1 MVAAALCNLLL
12 RHVVPIAT
20 APAMFLGFRH
30 RMQSFTANLRCTMR
44 TERTVGPNVA
54 GDGENVFAID
64 DLRLDA
70 SESTIIVHH
79 ALIIIC
85 WE

>member
-1 MVAAALCNLLL
+1 MVAAALCSLLL
-12 RHVVPIAT
+12 RQVVPIAT

-30 RMQSFTANLRCTMR
+30 RMQSLTAKLRRTVR
-44 TERTVGPNVA
+44 TERAVRPNVA
-54 GDGENVFAID
+54 GDGKNVFAID

-70 SESTIIVHH
+70 SESAIIVHH

-85 WE
+85 SE